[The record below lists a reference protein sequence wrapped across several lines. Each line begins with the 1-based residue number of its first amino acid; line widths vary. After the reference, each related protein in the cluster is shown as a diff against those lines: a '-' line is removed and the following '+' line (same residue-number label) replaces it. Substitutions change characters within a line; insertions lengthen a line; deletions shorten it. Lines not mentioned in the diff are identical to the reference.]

1 MADGQIGIHDER
13 WLTYPW
19 GVLGGETGRRSTKL
33 LVRND
38 GSEEWLPAK
47 VEGIKVKEG
56 DVLYFNTWGGGGWG
70 DPFAR
75 DPELVKTDVDRG
87 LVTEEGARRY
97 GVVIEGGAI
106 NVEATQAF
114 RKQLV
119 ADRSEI
125 TLFNRGGTVEE
136 LRSRCLTE
144 THMPAPV
151 APTF

>member
-1 MADGQIGIHDER
+1 M
-13 WLTYPW
+13 
-19 GVLGGETGRRSTKL
+19 LGGETGRRSTKR

-47 VEGIKVKEG
+47 VEGIKVEEG

-70 DPFAR
+70 DPFVR
-75 DPELVKTDVDRG
+75 DPELVKIDVDRG

-97 GVVIEGGAI
+97 GVVVENGAVNI
-106 NVEATQAF
+106 EATSAL
-114 RKQLV
+114 REQLV
-119 ADRSEI
+119 ADRSDI
-125 TLFNRGGTVEE
+125 SLFNRGGTVEE
-136 LRSRCLTE
+136 LRSRCLAE